1 MSFSSDVV
9 GASKDAVG
17 TKRLLII
24 EIWVFI
30 LGNLIAGLSKGLTQ
44 LVAGRL
50 ISGVGG
56 AGLLSLSSIL
66 VSQLTNERQRGAYLN
81 LINLVFTVADAIGP
95 LVGGGFSKSGNWRWI
110 FLFNAPFGPVSS

>member
-1 MSFSSDVV
+1 MV

-30 LGNLIAGLSKGLTQ
+30 LGNLISGLSKGLTQ

-50 ISGVGG
+50 IAGVGG

-66 VSQLTNERQRGAYLN
+66 VSR
-81 LINLVFTVADAIGP
+81 
-95 LVGGGFSKSGNWRWI
+95 
-110 FLFNAPFGPVSS
+110 